1 MNKTIVTEENF
12 DSRDLF
18 AGITKDSIA
27 DMFSDPNSEAVASI
41 NARLQTGRSL
51 ADAVL
56 DEISA
61 SVNFANDAVAKDW
74 CRFVGSYNA
83 DKATA
88 AYAQKWLREQEM
100 DSCTMDD
107 IVQAC
112 CDVEDSRSYAKAGLV
127 NKTVCRMLHD
137 RIAKAADWNSDL
149 PICNMG
155 SAFTR
160 NIRETELLYKKMMAN
175 PRWAAQRFG
184 RHLAYIS
191 KYQWLQ
197 FQRFFGLPD
206 IDSTKKRLCANLESA
221 LASGRSDE
229 IEKKC
234 GTMEI
239 SGFFGFTPAFSR
251 NEVLPPAKTVEN
263 ALLYRSLLRACYS
276 NEVNYHCRD
285 VDKLSAFAYLYG
297 NTNLSCAAIQKKLS
311 ASAELKQ
318 IAENNERPSRDFGLL
333 DMGAV
338 DRISAELGIDV
349 ASAEEFWR
357 THQYVED
364 NLWLE
369 IPRDAEEAILRAM
382 LQDAWEAWT
391 HSGSILLDAYNSN
404 LDARAHDEILMPSEA
419 ALYEHWRPSV
429 RIMKAVIVADT
440 GEYSVF
446 DLSGEAL
453 EKAFAESL
461 AHTYRRYAQWSGL
474 PDHFDGSTVFSKW
487 LDADY
492 LSLAA
497 DELSAMRERNQKLAD
512 AIVFPSNE

>member
-1 MNKTIVTEENF
+1 MNKTIVTEDNF

-18 AGITKDSIA
+18 SAITKDSIA

-51 ADAVL
+51 SDAVL

-206 IDSTKKRLCANLESA
+206 IDSTKKRLCANLEAA

-251 NEVLPPAKTVEN
+251 NEVLPSAKTVEN
-263 ALLYRSLLRACYS
+263 ALLYQSLLRACTGNKVCYGS
-276 NEVNYHCRD
+276 RD
-285 VDKLSAFAYLYG
+285 ADKLSVFAYLYG
-297 NTNLSCAAIQKKLS
+297 DTNFSYAAIQQKLNT
-311 ASAELKQ
+311 SAELKQ
-318 IAENNERPSRDFGLL
+318 IIENIERPSRDFGLL
-333 DMGAV
+333 DMGAI

-349 ASAEEFWR
+349 ASAEEFLR
-357 THQYVED
+357 AHQYVGD
-364 NLWLE
+364 DMRLE
-369 IPRDAEEAILRAM
+369 IPHDAEEAILRAM

-429 RIMKAVIVADT
+429 RIMKAVIAADT

-446 DLSGEAL
+446 DLSGEEL
-453 EKAFAESL
+453 EKAFTKSL
-461 AHTYRRYAQWSGL
+461 AHTYRAYAHWPGL
-474 PDHFDGSTVFSKW
+474 SDHFYGTTVFWKW
-487 LDADY
+487 VDPDY
-492 LSLAA
+492 LYKAA
-497 DELSAMRERNQKLAD
+497 DELNAMHEHNQKLAD
-512 AIVFPSNE
+512 AIAFPANE

>member
-18 AGITKDSIA
+18 SVITKDSIA

-41 NARLQTGRSL
+41 NARLQAGRSL
-51 ADAVL
+51 SDAVL

-61 SVNFANDAVAKDW
+61 SVNFANDDVAKDW
-74 CRFVGSYNA
+74 CRFVGAYNA

-112 CDVEDSRSYAKAGLV
+112 CDVEDSRSYAKTGLV

-149 PICNMG
+149 PICNIG

-160 NIRETELLYKKMMAN
+160 NIQETERLYKKLMAN
-175 PRWAAQRFG
+175 PWRATQRFG
-184 RHLAYIS
+184 RQLAYIS

-197 FQRFFGLPD
+197 YQRFFGLSD
-206 IDSTKKRLCANLESA
+206 IDSTKKRLCADLESA
-221 LASGRSDE
+221 LASGRKDE
-229 IEKKC
+229 IEK
-234 GTMEI
+234 I
-239 SGFFGFTPAFSR
+239 IDFGIIPIPVFSC

-263 ALLYRSLLRACYS
+263 ALLYRNLLRACYR
-276 NEVNYHCRD
+276 NEALYSGID
-285 VDKLSAFAYLYG
+285 ADELSTFAYLYG
-297 NTNLSCAAIQKKLS
+297 CTNFSYVEIQQKLNS
-311 ASAELKQ
+311 SAEFRQ
-318 IAENNERPSRDFGLL
+318 ISEDIKRPSRWAFGLL
-333 DMGAV
+333 DMGAI

-364 NLWLE
+364 DLRLE
-369 IPRDAEEAILRAM
+369 TPHDAEEAILRAM

-391 HSGSILLDAYNSN
+391 HSGPILLSAYNAN
-404 LDARAHDEILMPSEA
+404 LDARAHDEIIMPSEA
-419 ALYEHWRPSV
+419 ALYEHWHPSV
-429 RIMKAVIVADT
+429 RIMKAVIAADT
-440 GEYSVF
+440 CECSVF

-453 EKAFAESL
+453 EKAFTKSL
-461 AHTYRRYAQWSGL
+461 VHTYRAYAHWPGL
-474 PDHFDGSTVFSKW
+474 PTHFGATVFPKW
-487 LDADY
+487 VDPDY
-492 LSLAA
+492 LYKAA
-497 DELSAMRERNQKLAD
+497 DELNAMCERNQKLAD
-512 AIVFPSNE
+512 AIVFPANE